1 MSKIWKNP
9 ILLPE
14 GVSASIAS
22 SILSVKGPKWE
33 LSLNLYPGITAS
45 IEENTI
51 VLSCEDIETLS
62 QYRGTM
68 RSLAAN
74 MVEGVAQGYSKKLK
88 VIGVGFDASLQ
99 GKLITLK
106 LWYAHTLDFTL
117 PEGVDA
123 QVDKDPK
130 GNAVITLSGIDK
142 QLVGQTAAKLRALR
156 TPEPY
161 KGKGIRYIDE
171 QVKLKP
177 GKAAGGWKE

>member
-9 ILLPE
+9 IALPQ
-14 GVSASIAS
+14 GVSASLNGS
-22 SILSVKGPKWE
+22 SLSVKGPKWE
-33 LSLNLYPGITAS
+33 LSLDLYPGIEAS
-45 IEENTI
+45 LEDDAIT
-51 VLSCEDIETLS
+51 LSCQDIETLS

-68 RSLAAN
+68 RSLVAN
-74 MVEGVAQGYSKKLK
+74 MVEGVTEGYTKKLK

-99 GKLITLK
+99 WKLITLK
-106 LWYAHTLDFTL
+106 LGYAHTLEFSL
-117 PEGVDA
+117 PEGIEADIA
-123 QVDKDPK
+123 KDPK
-130 GNAVITLSGIDK
+130 GNAVITLTGIDK

-177 GKAAGGWKE
+177 GKAAGGGKD